1 MQCVIRLR
9 TCNAV
14 QKIEFLLLL
23 VLMIVVIGN
32 MEAVARDKASGS
44 VVVDDV
50 VVVVIENMRGTK
62 QAEVMGGREVIKQR
76 RLSPT
81 SISSPSI
88 RFGPNQSN
96 SYFYNL

>member
-1 MQCVIRLR
+1 
-9 TCNAV
+9 
-14 QKIEFLLLL
+14 
-23 VLMIVVIGN
+23 MIVVIGN

-44 VVVDDV
+44 VVDDV